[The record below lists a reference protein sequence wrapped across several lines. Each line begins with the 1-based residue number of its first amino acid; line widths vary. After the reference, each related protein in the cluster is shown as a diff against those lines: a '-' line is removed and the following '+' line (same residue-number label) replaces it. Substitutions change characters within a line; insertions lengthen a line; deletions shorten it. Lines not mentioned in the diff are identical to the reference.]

1 MTRAT
6 EHPMLNAASRPAPEH
21 RRTLA
26 QYRKRRDQRGAAVFM
41 VVMVLTLISAIGVF
55 SMRSASLVDLASGFN
70 RQNVQSSFI
79 AEYAARAA
87 ATYLESNESL
97 VENTDRVPG
106 CATKLQAANPDAPCT
121 VLKTSLL
128 SAAYEVSA
136 PVAFNDG
143 LPGLLSLPD
152 ELTSIEAEF
161 VTELVEAG
169 PANVLASPG
178 FVTGEFKQVTLT
190 SIARVFPSDA
200 SATGVCSPGAR
211 GAVSQQTVRAHV
223 VVPHY

>member
-6 EHPMLNAASRPAPEH
+6 EHPMTNAPSQGQRRLALAS
-21 RRTLA
+21 
-26 QYRKRRDQRGAAVFM
+26 YRKRRDQRGAAVFM
-41 VVMVLTLISAIGVF
+41 VVMVLALISAIGVF

-87 ATYLESNESL
+87 ATYLENNESL

-106 CATKLQAANPDAPCT
+106 CASKLQAANPEAPCT

-128 SAAYEVSA
+128 TTAYGDLA
-136 PVAFNDG
+136 PGAFSDG
-143 LPGLLSLPD
+143 LPGLLSLPG
-152 ELTSIEAEF
+152 EATSIEAEF

-169 PANVLASPG
+169 PASVLASPG

-200 SATGVCSPGAR
+200 TTTGVCSPGAR